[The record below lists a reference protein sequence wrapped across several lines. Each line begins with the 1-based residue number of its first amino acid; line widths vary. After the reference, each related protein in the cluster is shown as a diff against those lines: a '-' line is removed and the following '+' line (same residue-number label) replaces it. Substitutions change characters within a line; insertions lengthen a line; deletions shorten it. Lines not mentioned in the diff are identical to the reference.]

1 MRYKELFKRIQP
13 LLRIIISL
21 ILFFFLFKRLERAT
35 LWDTLISIPIYFW
48 ALSFFIYLISQIIST
63 IRWWIILKEMRL
75 SGEWLEFAI
84 IYFKGIFFNLFL
96 PTSIGGDL
104 YKIHTISKKNH
115 RFQAVLSV
123 FQDRLMGLI
132 SLCLIGMIS
141 ANLMLSNIPESLWII
156 LNILALLSLLMIIF
170 LKIYKKIFH
179 ILGLKDRNPRLI
191 TVNNTNPFLKILSLS
206 FLIQFGSI
214 LSVVIIGKG
223 LSLNIPIGYY
233 FIALPLITLLTL
245 LPITFN
251 GIGIREYAFIYLF
264 GLRRIS
270 AEDAMAM
277 SLLFFSVQI
286 LTGIIGGILYILNPG
301 D

>member
-1 MRYKELFKRIQP
+1 MRYRGLFKRIQP

>member
-1 MRYKELFKRIQP
+1 MRYRGLFKRIQP
-13 LLRIIISL
+13 LLRITISL

-35 LWDTLISIPIYFW
+35 LWNSLISISFCIW
-48 ALSFFIYLISQIIST
+48 ALSFLTYLISQFVST
-63 IRWWIILKEMRL
+63 IRWWIISKEMGF
-75 SGEWLEFAI
+75 SGRWLEFAI

-104 YKIHTISKKNH
+104 YKIHTISKKDH

-123 FQDRLMGLI
+123 FQDRLMGLV

-156 LNILALLSLLMIIF
+156 LNTLALLSLFIIIF

-179 ILGLKDRNPRLI
+179 ILGLKNRNLRLV
-191 TVNNTNPFLKILSLS
+191 TWEDTSLFLNILSLS
-206 FLIQFGSI
+206 FLIQLGSI
-214 LSVVIIGKG
+214 LSVAIIGKG
-223 LSLNIPIGYY
+223 LLLNIPIGYY

-264 GLRRIS
+264 GLRSIS
-270 AEDAMAM
+270 AEDAMAV